1 MKILVVE
8 DDQSLAYLVKTAL
21 ENQHYLVDLA
31 GNGLLGLQLTEVNQ
45 YDLILLDMMLPQMN
59 GIEFC
64 REVRQRGLA
73 TPIMLMTAV
82 DNTET
87 KIAGFNAGADDYLL
101 KPFNLAELLARILA
115 LLRRKPEVIA
125 PLLIWGDISLDPG
138 TCQVKYHHNILH
150 LTVKEYHL
158 LELFLRN
165 PQRIY
170 SQSAILDHLWSLDDP
185 PSESAVRTHIKSL
198 RQKLKQAGA
207 NNDLIETVYG
217 FGYRL
222 KNVDIIPKCSLI
234 NNSPNVANVST
245 GQTINEQSKETQA
258 SQSDNQQDNQHD
270 NYKKTSLAQI
280 WSRYQQTYLERL
292 QVIEAT
298 LEQMHHG
305 LFFSAQTQLAKQ
317 EAHTLAGSLGSFGLS
332 RASDLAKQIEAILI
346 DLVPPL
352 GNQLNLLQ
360 NLVHELH
367 RELSTNYL
375 SNNAPPAVIGDQPPI
390 HLVDHPLDLP
400 TRVLIVDDDRGL
412 ISALASEIN
421 SWGLSVQS
429 ATTIAQA
436 RNIIAQEYPDIVLLD
451 LNFNNTKDNGLQF
464 LTELTHRSPP
474 VPVLVLT
481 SESSFDVRIK
491 VANLGGQGFLH
502 KPINNQILKE
512 AITKVLNKNI
522 PPAGNIL
529 VVDDDPGLLQ
539 LVNALL
545 QPWGFDVILLD
556 DPEQLG
562 DVITETST
570 GIVRKSIDLL
580 ILDVEMPKIKG
591 LDLCRVL
598 RNEAQWDDIPII
610 VLSAHTDAATIEQVF
625 LAGADDYVTKPVIG
639 PELIARVLNRLDRTQ
654 ILRRLKQIGSE

>member
-31 GNGLLGLQLTEVNQ
+31 VNGLLGLQLTEVNQ

-115 LLRRKPEVIA
+115 LLRRKPEVVS

-198 RQKLKQAGA
+198 RQKFKQAGA
-207 NNDLIETVYG
+207 NSDLIETVYG

-222 KNVDIIPKCSLI
+222 KNVEIAPKCSLI
-234 NNSPNVANVST
+234 NDPNNLET
-245 GQTINEQSKETQA
+245 GQVVN
-258 SQSDNQQDNQHD
+258 NQPKNTQDNNQSNQPHQPQD
-270 NYKKTSLAQI
+270 NYNNSSLAEI
-280 WSRYQQTYLERL
+280 WNRYQQTYLERL

-298 LEQMHHG
+298 LEQMQHG

-317 EAHTLAGSLGSFGLS
+317 EAHTLAGSLGSFGLG
-332 RASDLAKQIEAILI
+332 RASEIAKRIEAILI

-352 GNQLNLLQ
+352 GNQLTLLK

-367 RELSTNYL
+367 RELSTNYQVADVPKTAIVDTN
-375 SNNAPPAVIGDQPPI
+375 SHVHVIN
-390 HLVDHPLDLP
+390 HPLDLL

-412 ISALASEIN
+412 VNALASEIN

-429 ATTIAQA
+429 ATNIAQA

-502 KPINNQILKE
+502 KPINNQMLKE
-512 AITKVLNKNI
+512 AITKVLNKNT

-562 DVITETST
+562 EVIAETSP
-570 GIVRKSIDLL
+570 GIARKSIDLL

>member
-31 GNGLLGLQLTEVNQ
+31 ANGLLGLQLTEVNQ
-45 YDLILLDMMLPQMN
+45 YDLILLDMMLPLMN

-64 REVRQRGLA
+64 RQVRQRGLS

-82 DNTET
+82 DHTET

-115 LLRRKPEVIA
+115 LLRRKPEVVA
-125 PLLIWGDISLDPG
+125 PLLIWGDISLDPS
-138 TCQVKYHHNILH
+138 TCQVQYHHNILH

-207 NNDLIETVYG
+207 NSDLIETVYG

-222 KNVDIIPKCSLI
+222 KSLDTAPKCALT
-234 NNSPNVANVST
+234 NNPTASADQIVN
-245 GQTINEQSKETQA
+245 QTIKNHQNNYQ
-258 SQSDNQQDNQHD
+258 NNYQDQ
-270 NYKKTSLAQI
+270 YQKSSLAQI
-280 WSRYQQTYLERL
+280 WQRYQQTYLDRL

-298 LEQMHHG
+298 LEQMQHG
-305 LFFSAQTQLAKQ
+305 LFFSTQTQLAKQ
-317 EAHTLAGSLGSFGLS
+317 EAHTLAGSLGSFGLV
-332 RASDLAKQIEAILI
+332 RASELAKRIETILT
-346 DLVPPL
+346 DLIQPL
-352 GNQLNLLQ
+352 GNELTLLQ

-367 RELSTNYL
+367 QELSTSYHIN
-375 SNNAPPAVIGDQPPI
+375 DQPTAEI
-390 HLVDHPLDLP
+390 VNSTSEVSMVGDPLASL
-400 TRVLIVDDDRGL
+400 TKVLIVDDDRGL
-412 ISALASEIN
+412 INILATEIN

-429 ATTIAQA
+429 ATSIAQA
-436 RNIIAQEYPDIVLLD
+436 RNMIAQAYPDIVLLD
-451 LNFNNTKDNGLQF
+451 LNFNNAKDNGLQF
-464 LTELTHRSPP
+464 LTELTHSSPP

-502 KPINNQILKE
+502 KPINNQMLKE
-512 AITKVLNKNI
+512 AIRKVLNKNI

-539 LVNALL
+539 LVNTLL

-556 DPEQLG
+556 NPEQLG
-562 DVITETST
+562 EVITETST
-570 GIVRKSIDLL
+570 GIARKSIDLL

-654 ILRRLKQIGSE
+654 ILRRLRQIGSE

>member
-31 GNGLLGLQLTEVNQ
+31 ENGLLGLQLTEVNQ

-64 REVRQRGLA
+64 REVRQRGLS

-198 RQKLKQAGA
+198 RQKFKHAGA
-207 NNDLIETVYG
+207 NSDLIETIYG

-222 KNVDIIPKCSLI
+222 KNFDIAPKCFLI
-234 NNSPNVANVST
+234 NNSPNVAT
-245 GQTINEQSKETQA
+245 GQTVNEQSKDTQA
-258 SQSDNQQDNQHD
+258 SQPDNQTDNQQD

-332 RASDLAKQIEAILI
+332 RASYLAKQIEAILI

-375 SNNAPPAVIGDQPPI
+375 GNNPPLAVIADQSSPI
-390 HLVDHPLDLP
+390 HVVDHPLDLP
-400 TRVLIVDDDRGL
+400 TRVLIVDDDQGL

-451 LNFNNTKDNGLQF
+451 LHFNNTKDNGLQF

-502 KPINNQILKE
+502 KPINNQMLKE
-512 AITKVLNKNI
+512 AITKVLNKNT

-570 GIVRKSIDLL
+570 GIARKSIDLL

-610 VLSAHTDAATIEQVF
+610 VLSAHTDATTIEQVF

>member
-31 GNGLLGLQLTEVNQ
+31 ANGLLGLQLTEVNQ
-45 YDLILLDMMLPQMN
+45 YDLILLDMMLPLIN

-82 DNTET
+82 DHTET

-115 LLRRKPEVIA
+115 LLRRKPEVV
-125 PLLIWGDISLDPG
+125 
-138 TCQVKYHHNILH
+138 QYHHNILH

-207 NNDLIETVYG
+207 NSDLIETVYG

-222 KNVDIIPKCSLI
+222 KNVDTVPKCALT
-234 NNSPNVANVST
+234 NNPTASADQVVN
-245 GQTINEQSKETQA
+245 QTIKNYQDDYQNEYQNEY
-258 SQSDNQQDNQHD
+258 QDNYQD
-270 NYKKTSLAQI
+270 NYQKSSLAQI
-280 WSRYQQTYLERL
+280 WQRYQQTYLDRL

-298 LEQMHHG
+298 LEQMQHG
-305 LFFSAQTQLAKQ
+305 LFFSTQTQLAKQ
-317 EAHTLAGSLGSFGLS
+317 EAHTLAGSLGSFGLV
-332 RASDLAKQIEAILI
+332 RASELAKRIETILT
-346 DLVPPL
+346 DLVQPL
-352 GNQLNLLQ
+352 GNELTLLQ

-367 RELSTNYL
+367 QELSTSYHI
-375 SNNAPPAVIGDQPPI
+375 ADQPRTEI
-390 HLVDHPLDLP
+390 VNINSTSEVSMVDDPLASL
-400 TRVLIVDDDRGL
+400 TKVLIVDDDRGL

-429 ATTIAQA
+429 ATSIAQA
-436 RNIIAQEYPDIVLLD
+436 RNMLAQAYPDIVLLD

-502 KPINNQILKE
+502 KPINNQMLKE
-512 AITKVLNKNI
+512 AIRKVLNKNT

-556 DPEQLG
+556 DPEKLG
-562 DVITETST
+562 EVITETST
-570 GIVRKSIDLL
+570 GIARKSIDLL